1 MNLNIS
7 NLNAKELYSLFST
20 LYYDKY
26 GREYKGVGFIGNEMH
41 KLKEVLNL
49 HGSSATACAILN
61 CINNN
66 DRTVN
71 VPYFAAGIKYYL
83 VPHPDV
89 YWYVK
94 RYGTPE
100 IKKLYRSFMFLD
112 AVWLPSAS
120 QKTKRKE
127 VLNKLR
133 EWTNAKTSKTNEG

>member
-7 NLNAKELYSLFST
+7 NLNAKELYSLFGT

>member
-7 NLNAKELYSLFST
+7 NLNDKELYSLFGT

-26 GREYKGVGFIGNEMH
+26 GREYKGVGVIGNEMH
-41 KLKEVLNL
+41 KLKEGLNL

>member
-7 NLNAKELYSLFST
+7 NLNAKELYSLFGT

-49 HGSSATACAILN
+49 HGSSATACANLN

>member
-7 NLNAKELYSLFST
+7 TLNAKELYSLFGT

>member
-1 MNLNIS
+1 
-7 NLNAKELYSLFST
+7 
-20 LYYDKY
+20 
-26 GREYKGVGFIGNEMH
+26 MH